1 MAYISRRSFMQG
13 AAGLFVAFSM
23 PRAAAASATTVAADS
38 VDAYL
43 AVAPDG
49 SVMVFSGKVDL
60 GTGAR
65 AAIRQIVAEELS
77 LSPERIVSSRATPRS
92 RPIRDRPAA
101 QPESWLAACR
111 SGKRR
116 RPRGRDCWRWPPRN
130 LIVRGAIWTRGKAQ
144 S

>member
-13 AAGLFVAFSM
+13 TAGLVVAFSM

-77 LSPERIVSSRATPRS
+77 LSPSASVSSRATPRS
-92 RPIRDRPAA
+92 RPIRDPPAA
-101 QPESWLAACR
+101 QPASWLAACR
-111 SGKRR
+111 FGKRR
-116 RPRGRDCWRWPPRN
+116 RPRGHDCWRWARRT
-130 LIVRGAIWTRGKAQ
+130 LIVRRAIWRCAKAQ
-144 S
+144 